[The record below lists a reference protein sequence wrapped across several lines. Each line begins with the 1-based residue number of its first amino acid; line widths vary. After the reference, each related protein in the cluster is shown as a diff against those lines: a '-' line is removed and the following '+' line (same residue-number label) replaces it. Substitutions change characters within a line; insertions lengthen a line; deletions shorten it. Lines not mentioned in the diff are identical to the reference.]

1 MVNLLEIQQ
10 PKGNI
15 ERKGKLINS
24 FLSYISPT
32 KVLNDLGCAG
42 VQAVEIY
49 PLLPECQSVNSALGN
64 IVMYVPFFEIVPN
77 NLAPCRS
84 ASNIDRSNPTCMLN
98 C

>member
-10 PKGNI
+10 PKRDI
-15 ERKGKLINS
+15 ERKGKLVNL

-49 PLLPECQSVNSALGN
+49 PLLPECQSAKFS
-64 IVMYVPFFEIVPN
+64 PW
-77 NLAPCRS
+77 
-84 ASNIDRSNPTCMLN
+84 
-98 C
+98 